1 MTRSNMISKQQVSD
15 WINSWIEQLKNRI
28 SKTSRLFLFTV
39 VLPTLVAVFYFGL
52 IKSDIYISE
61 SHFVIRSPERQ
72 IQTGLGAIFQGAGFS
87 RSQDDAHNVHDF
99 MLSRD
104 ALQNINA
111 EIDLRKAFN
120 RREVDLFSRF
130 NPLGIDNSFEALF
143 RYYRKR
149 IAIDLNNTSTISIL
163 QVRTFNTE
171 DSYRINEMLLQMGE
185 EFINRLNERSRQ
197 DMIRFAKSE
206 VNIAAQKAKKAAKDL
221 SDFRNKHGV
230 FDPERQSALQ
240 LKQITKLQNELL
252 ATKVQL
258 GQVRDFTPESPRIP
272 SLKKRIEIL
281 RSEIENEMAKVAG
294 GGHRSLTG
302 KAVEYEL
309 LMIER
314 AFADKQFAAAMVSLE
329 QARSDAQRQQLYLE
343 RIVQPNKPD
352 IAIEPRRIKSILTT
366 FILGLIIWGIVTMF
380 VSGVKEHFD

>member
-1 MTRSNMISKQQVSD
+1 MSAKQQLLD
-15 WINSWIEQLKNRI
+15 WTSPWIKQLKNRI
-28 SKTSRLFLFTV
+28 ATTGRLFQVTV
-39 VLPTLVAVFYFGL
+39 MLPTIIAVLYFGF
-52 IKSDIYISE
+52 IKSDIYVSE
-61 SHFVIRSPERQ
+61 SHFVIRSPEREM
-72 IQTGLGAIFQGAGFS
+72 QTGLGAVFQGAGFT
-87 RSQDDAHNVHDF
+87 RSVDDAHNVHDF

-104 ALQNINA
+104 ALGNINR
-111 EIDLRKAFN
+111 EIDLRKVFN
-120 RREVDLFSRF
+120 HNGIDPFSSF
-130 NPLGIDNSFEALF
+130 NPLGFDGSFEALF
-143 RYYRKR
+143 RYYRSR
-149 IAIDLNNTSTISIL
+149 VSIDLNNTSSISIL
-163 QVRTFNTE
+163 QVRTFSPE
-171 DSYRINEMLLQMGE
+171 EAYRINEMLLQMGE

>member
-1 MTRSNMISKQQVSD
+1 MISKQQVSD
-15 WINSWIEQLKNRI
+15 WINSWIKQLKSRI

-149 IAIDLNNTSTISIL
+149 IAIELNNTSTISIL

>member
-1 MTRSNMISKQQVSD
+1 M
-15 WINSWIEQLKNRI
+15 
-28 SKTSRLFLFTV
+28 
-39 VLPTLVAVFYFGL
+39 
-52 IKSDIYISE
+52 
-61 SHFVIRSPERQ
+61 
-72 IQTGLGAIFQGAGFS
+72 
-87 RSQDDAHNVHDF
+87 
-99 MLSRD
+99 
-104 ALQNINA
+104 
-111 EIDLRKAFN
+111 
-120 RREVDLFSRF
+120 
-130 NPLGIDNSFEALF
+130 
-143 RYYRKR
+143 
-149 IAIDLNNTSTISIL
+149 
-163 QVRTFNTE
+163 
-171 DSYRINEMLLQMGE
+171 
-185 EFINRLNERSRQ
+185 
-197 DMIRFAKSE
+197 
-206 VNIAAQKAKKAAKDL
+206 
-221 SDFRNKHGV
+221 
-230 FDPERQSALQ
+230 Q

>member
-1 MTRSNMISKQQVSD
+1 MISKQQVSD
-15 WINSWIEQLKNRI
+15 WINAWIEQLKDRI

-72 IQTGLGAIFQGAGFS
+72 VQTGLGAIFQGVGFS

-120 RREVDLFSRF
+120 KRGVDLFSRF

-149 IAIDLNNTSTISIL
+149 IAIDLNNTSSISIL
-163 QVRTFNTE
+163 QVRTFNPE

-221 SDFRNKHGV
+221 SDFRNRHGV

-240 LKQITKLQNELL
+240 LKQITKLQDELL

-258 GQVRDFTPESPRIP
+258 GQVRNFTPESPRIP

-281 RSEIENEMAKVAG
+281 RSEIEDEMAKVAG
-294 GGHRSLTG
+294 GGPRSLTG

-314 AFADKQFAAAMVSLE
+314 TFADKQLAAAMVSLE
-329 QARSDAQRQQLYLE
+329 QARTDAQRQQLYLE
-343 RIVQPNKPD
+343 RIVQPHKPD
-352 IAIEPRRIKSILTT
+352 IAIEPRRIRSILTT

>member
-1 MTRSNMISKQQVSD
+1 MISKQQVPD

-52 IKSDIYISE
+52 IKSDIYVSE

-72 IQTGLGAIFQGAGFS
+72 VQMGLGAIFQGAGFS

-120 RREVDLFSRF
+120 RREIDFFSRF
-130 NPLGIDNSFEALF
+130 NPLGIDDSFEALF

-149 IAIDLNNTSTISIL
+149 IAIDLNNTSTISVL

-221 SDFRNKHGV
+221 SDFRNRHGV

-258 GQVRDFTPESPRIP
+258 GQVEDFTPESPRIP

-294 GGHRSLTG
+294 GGRRSLTG

-314 AFADKQFAAAMVSLE
+314 AFADEQLAAAMVSLE

-352 IAIEPRRIKSILTT
+352 IAIEPRRIKSVLTT

>member
-1 MTRSNMISKQQVSD
+1 MISKQQVSD
-15 WINSWIEQLKNRI
+15 WINSWIKQLKNRI

-240 LKQITKLQNELL
+240 LKQITKLQNELV

>member
-1 MTRSNMISKQQVSD
+1 MISKQQVSD

>member
-1 MTRSNMISKQQVSD
+1 MISKQQVSD

-149 IAIDLNNTSTISIL
+149 IAIELNNTSTISIL

>member
-15 WINSWIEQLKNRI
+15 WINSWIKQLKNRI

-149 IAIDLNNTSTISIL
+149 IAIELNNTSTISIL

-171 DSYRINEMLLQMGE
+171 DSYHINEMLLQMGE

>member
-1 MTRSNMISKQQVSD
+1 MISKQQVSE
-15 WINSWIEQLKNRI
+15 WTNAWIEQLKDRI

-72 IQTGLGAIFQGAGFS
+72 VQTGLGAIFQGVGFS

-120 RREVDLFSRF
+120 RRGIDLFSRF

-149 IAIDLNNTSTISIL
+149 IAIDLNNTSSISIL
-163 QVRTFNTE
+163 QVRTFNPE

-221 SDFRNKHGV
+221 SDFRNRHGV

-240 LKQITKLQNELL
+240 LKQITKLQDELL

-258 GQVRDFTPESPRIP
+258 GQVRNFTPESPRIP
-272 SLKKRIEIL
+272 SLKKRVEIL
-281 RSEIENEMAKVAG
+281 RSEIEDEMAKVAG
-294 GGHRSLTG
+294 GGPRSLTG

-314 AFADKQFAAAMVSLE
+314 TFADKQLAAAMVSLE
-329 QARSDAQRQQLYLE
+329 QARTDAQRQQLYLE
-343 RIVQPNKPD
+343 RIVQPHKPD
-352 IAIEPRRIKSILTT
+352 IAIEPRRIRSILTT

>member
-1 MTRSNMISKQQVSD
+1 MISKQQVSD
-15 WINSWIEQLKNRI
+15 WINSWIKQLKNRI

-149 IAIDLNNTSTISIL
+149 IAIELNNTSTISIL

-171 DSYRINEMLLQMGE
+171 DSYHINEMLLQMGE

>member
-149 IAIDLNNTSTISIL
+149 IAIELNNTSTISIL